1 MLDNFRLASL
11 SAEVQIEVFPLI
23 GSLEIEVEAH
33 FSGLVVFD
41 VWIEDFDETTTIVT
55 TDIGIRNPNDD
66 WRDNR
71 PIHILPLTAGPPFF
85 GATFVNLEGIVYEF
99 IGFHDFG
106 DHPGTLFLTADSLAD
121 EPFSG
126 SPLSG
131 SQLMAVTDEAIRQ
144 WSAVVAPERLQSL
157 DFRIVRDLPGQAVAG
172 AVGSNLI
179 LIDATAAGHG
189 WFVDQTPSDNSEFS
203 GGQARSGDA
212 AGRMDLLTAVMHE
225 IGHILGLD
233 HGAEEVMNATLSPGT
248 RHVQADSD
256 TTTSNPNEGPVDALQ
271 NANDQRSEW
280 DEEFV
285 RSLVPFTFNLVSAP
299 LGFGQEAAPLAIQ
312 RQESDWIAGDP
323 IPLPRSLHT
332 TWTELAAGGIHWDA
346 DLQLAFADQ
355 AVLTDP
361 HDRVSNDDLQSGSV
375 IADLETSRTTHG
387 TASPLPVETDR
398 VTDSSWIDWKGEVA
412 VSTALALGLAKGT
425 RSRTY
430 QPGFPEFVFPSKP
443 RERDAEATNEQV
455 DWKIEVQK
463 PV

>member
-1 MLDNFRLASL
+1 
-11 SAEVQIEVFPLI
+11 
-23 GSLEIEVEAH
+23 
-33 FSGLVVFD
+33 
-41 VWIEDFDETTTIVT
+41 
-55 TDIGIRNPNDD
+55 
-66 WRDNR
+66 
-71 PIHILPLTAGPPFF
+71 
-85 GATFVNLEGIVYEF
+85 
-99 IGFHDFG
+99 
-106 DHPGTLFLTADSLAD
+106 
-121 EPFSG
+121 
-126 SPLSG
+126 
-131 SQLMAVTDEAIRQ
+131 
-144 WSAVVAPERLQSL
+144 
-157 DFRIVRDLPGQAVAG
+157 
-172 AVGSNLI
+172 
-179 LIDATAAGHG
+179 
-189 WFVDQTPSDNSEFS
+189 
-203 GGQARSGDA
+203 
-212 AGRMDLLTAVMHE
+212 
-225 IGHILGLD
+225 
-233 HGAEEVMNATLSPGT
+233 
-248 RHVQADSD
+248 
-256 TTTSNPNEGPVDALQ
+256 
-271 NANDQRSEW
+271 
-280 DEEFV
+280 
-285 RSLVPFTFNLVSAP
+285 VSAP